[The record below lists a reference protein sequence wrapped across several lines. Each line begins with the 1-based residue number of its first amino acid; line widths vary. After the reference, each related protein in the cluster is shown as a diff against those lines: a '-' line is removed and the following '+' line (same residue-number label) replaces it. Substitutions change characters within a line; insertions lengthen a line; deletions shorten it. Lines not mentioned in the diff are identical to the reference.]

1 MKEIIEQLRK
11 LDACKEGLDWLTEQP
26 NPQTAWE
33 TCENGA
39 DLLWLCARLS
49 GAPKSSTRLKL
60 VRVLN
65 ECIGVFVRLT
75 ADNTYAATAATAAA
89 ANAATAAAAN
99 AANAAVN
106 AAAYAATAVQ
116 ATDAADDAD
125 AVASLRKQ
133 ADIVRKHYSF
143 DEILNQLKNVR

>member
-26 NPQTAWE
+26 DPKTAWE

-49 GAPKSSTRLKL
+49 EGPKSSARLKL

-65 ECIGVFVRLT
+65 ECIGVFVCP
-75 ADNTYAATAATAAA
+75 AA
-89 ANAATAAAAN
+89 ANATDAITAAN
-99 AANAAVN
+99 AAADL
-106 AAAYAATAVQ
+106 AAYAACA
-116 ATDAADDAD
+116 

-143 DEILNQLKNVR
+143 DEVFNQLKGVKI